1 MFQGKSVR
9 FKNGSLKIKGELD
22 VIDDPNEEIEIFP
35 EKEDK
40 SEVKEKKSR
49 EKTTKKKN
57 GDESSDDEDEYS
69 GYINPDND
77 DDDDDQHKIFSIQ
90 PKEDFHNSS
99 YVRKITFVPP
109 EERETSEI
117 MTEEERSEV
126 IGRRMKQL
134 KESRAFIDTTNL
146 FSDEEI
152 AIQEIK
158 QRRCPLAI
166 VRMIEKNKTAEWWAV
181 NEMSLPY

>member
-57 GDESSDDEDEYS
+57 GDESSDDEDEDS
-69 GYINPDND
+69 GYINPD

-109 EERETSEI
+109 DKRETSEI

>member
-57 GDESSDDEDEYS
+57 GDESSDDEDEDS
-69 GYINPDND
+69 GYINPDD
-77 DDDDDQHKIFSIQ
+77 YDDDQHKIFSIQ

-134 KESRAFIDTTNL
+134 KESHAFIDTTNL

>member
-57 GDESSDDEDEYS
+57 GDESSDDEDEDS
-69 GYINPDND
+69 GYINPD

>member
-57 GDESSDDEDEYS
+57 GDESSDDEDEDS
-69 GYINPDND
+69 GYINPD

-90 PKEDFHNSS
+90 PKEDFHNSN